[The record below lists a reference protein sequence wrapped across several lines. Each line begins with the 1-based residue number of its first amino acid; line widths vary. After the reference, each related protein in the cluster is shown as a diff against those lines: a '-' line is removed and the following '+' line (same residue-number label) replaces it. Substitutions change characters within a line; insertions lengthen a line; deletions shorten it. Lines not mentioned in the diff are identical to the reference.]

1 MTNKKKEISHIKTDG
16 MPEYISNDKPKATEF
31 ELSNGIK
38 VQMTEPNTEQVLIA
52 RELAKTPARTYLYL
66 IAECSKFNGS
76 KLTASDICKFR
87 AQDYLMLEANIS
99 QLAGEKNL

>member
-1 MTNKKKEISHIKTDG
+1 MTNKKNENSHIKTNA
-16 MPEYISNDKPKATEF
+16 MPEYIANDELKSTEF

-38 VQMTEPNTEQVLIA
+38 VQMTEPDTEKVLMA

-99 QLAGEKNL
+99 RLAGEKNL